1 MQIRGTVR
9 NTVFQIDK
17 ITVFRMNEYK
27 KKKNKIKCDQMLRK
41 GNDLFFPMGSVL
53 KFSFT
58 AHLFTLKVFI
68 LLRNGI
74 SINRFNIQYI

>member
-1 MQIRGTVR
+1 MIKIKGTVR

-27 KKKNKIKCDQMLRK
+27 KKNKIKCDQMLRK
-41 GNDLFFPMGSVL
+41 RNDLFFPMGSVL